1 MAEHGASAE
10 EITDAVKAV
19 WQMWAYAVT
28 FHPSM
33 GDLPLPDQTT
43 KGDDAEE
50 HLDHDQLLRLLSS
63 RLSINEVQY
72 TVTPLAAGGYAVQI
86 IHIDQQWQWSS
97 VWLERDCVK
106 FAGWPFPGICWVSG
120 AVGML
125 ALRASRGS
133 SLLRLRVDVPDQ
145 PIKMRLER
153 FTAFLRAVTPNVHG
167 GWAYAEITRKF
178 TF

>member
-1 MAEHGASAE
+1 MAMIIGVTGAGLC
-10 EITDAVKAV
+10 EICRLDKVR
-19 WQMWAYAVT
+19 
-28 FHPSM
+28 PS
-33 GDLPLPDQTT
+33 
-43 KGDDAEE
+43 
-50 HLDHDQLLRLLSS
+50 
-63 RLSINEVQY
+63 
-72 TVTPLAAGGYAVQI
+72 
-86 IHIDQQWQWSS
+86 
-97 VWLERDCVK
+97 
-106 FAGWPFPGICWVSG
+106 PFPGFCWVSG

-178 TF
+178 TFQA